1 MFLGILMT
9 SLMLVEPGEGVEK
22 YPTAEE
28 QLLQAKKV
36 KAEARGTKGEA
47 RVVALNKA
55 CEAYG
60 AVLEYWPEAGLIT
73 AEAAFRQ
80 GEIHRGLGRPGPAKG
95 AFESAVD
102 QGASSGWEARGLL
115 EIGHI
120 HRRMAE
126 MKDALL
132 YYERALKLENV
143 HLRYKNDSREW
154 TGKVHLKL
162 GNWEAAIGSFVEWAN
177 NSEGPIEVVKAT
189 DLEVGAWI
197 KLGKLSKAETRLN
210 QLQEEMGGLA
220 EEPTKESA
228 GLARAIERMK
238 SPSLLIKAQEEAI
251 QEATAPMAEN

>member
-1 MFLGILMT
+1 MT
-9 SLMLVEPGEGVEK
+9 SLLLAQPSEGVEK
-22 YPTAEE
+22 LPTAEE
-28 QLLQAKKV
+28 QLLQAKAV
-36 KAEARGTKGEA
+36 KAESRGTKGEA

-60 AVLEYWPEAGLIT
+60 AVLKFYPESGLIT

-80 GEIHRGLGRPGPAKG
+80 GEIHRSLGRPGPAKG

-102 QGASSGWEARGLL
+102 QGEGSGWEARGLL

-120 HRRMAE
+120 HRRLVE

-132 YYERALKLENV
+132 YYERVMKLENA

-154 TGKVHLKL
+154 TGKAHLKL
-162 GNWEAAIGSFVEWAN
+162 GNWEAAIEKFVEWAS
-177 NSEGPIEVVKAT
+177 NSEGPIEVVRAT

-197 KLGKLSKAETRLN
+197 QLGKLGKAETRLS
-210 QLQEEMGGLA
+210 QLQEEMSSLA

-228 GLARAIERMK
+228 ALARALERMK
-238 SPSLLIKAQEEAI
+238 SPGTLKKAQEEAL
-251 QEATAPMAEN
+251 QEASSPKKEG